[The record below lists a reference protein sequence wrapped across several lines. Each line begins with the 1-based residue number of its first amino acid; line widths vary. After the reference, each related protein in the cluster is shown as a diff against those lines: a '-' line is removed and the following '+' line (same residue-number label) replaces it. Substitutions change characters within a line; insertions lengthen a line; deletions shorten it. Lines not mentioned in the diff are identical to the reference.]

1 MLTTL
6 LVLFIV
12 GYLAIA
18 LEHPL
23 RVDKTASAL
32 LLGMLMWVIYAMG
45 AESVVPVVSADGF
58 RHFMETHPG
67 LESKS
72 LHEQAL
78 QYVLNV
84 DIVEHLGDIMQTL
97 LFLIGAMT
105 IVEMVDVHGGF
116 RVITDHINTR
126 DKRKLLWIISF
137 VTFFMSAIL
146 DNLTTTIVMLMLLRK
161 LITQKDERW
170 LYAGMIIIAA
180 NSGGAWS
187 PIGDIT
193 TIMLWVSGN
202 ITAPALLSFVLVPS
216 LVSMLVPLVIIS
228 SKLKGELPPR
238 DVVVEKN
245 SFITSGQRATMFY
258 LGVGGLIFVPVF
270 KSITHLPPFIGM
282 LFVLGALWVFTEI
295 FYNSKMLEQAK
306 ELRLPK
312 VISRVDMPSILF
324 FLGILM
330 AVAVLQSTGI
340 LSDIAAYLDKEI
352 HNVYWIGLVL
362 GVLSAIVDNVPLVAG
377 VMGMYP
383 VADPAA
389 VGYAANFVID
399 GTFWEL
405 MSYCAGVGGSILIIG
420 SAAGTTKDAVDE
432 LRAQGKKAGLIKIR
446 LFRPFPGSEIAEAL
460 KNVKAVALMD
470 RTESYNDCSGPI
482 GSEVTTA
489 LYRAKSDC
497 LAVNYV
503 YGLGGR
509 DVKVEDMIGI
519 YSELEKI
526 AEAGEVTEPYRYMGV
541 RE

>member
-97 LFLIGAMT
+97 LFLLGAMT

-340 LSDIAAYLDKEI
+340 LSDIAAYLDEEI

-420 SAAGTTKDAVDE
+420 SAAGVIVM
-432 LRAQGKKAGLIKIR
+432 G
-446 LFRPFPGSEIAEAL
+446 
-460 KNVKAVALMD
+460 
-470 RTESYNDCSGPI
+470 
-482 GSEVTTA
+482 
-489 LYRAKSDC
+489 
-497 LAVNYV
+497 
-503 YGLGGR
+503 
-509 DVKVEDMIGI
+509 
-519 YSELEKI
+519 LEKI
-526 AEAGEVTEPYRYMGV
+526 SFGWYMKKFTWVALLGYLAGAGV
-541 RE
+541 YALEKLIFC

>member
-6 LVLFIV
+6 LILFII

-32 LLGMLMWVIYAMG
+32 LLGMLMWIIYALG
-45 AESVVPVVSADGF
+45 AESVVPVISADSF
-58 RHFMETHPG
+58 RHFLDTHPAMAG
-67 LESKS
+67 KTLA
-72 LHEQAL
+72 EQSL

-116 RVITDHINTR
+116 RIITDRINTR
-126 DKRKLLWIISF
+126 NKKRLLWIICF
-137 VTFFMSAIL
+137 ITFFMSAIL
-146 DNLTTTIVMLMLLRK
+146 DNLTTTIVMIMLLRK
-161 LITQKDERW
+161 IITQKEERW
-170 LYAGMIIIAA
+170 LYAGAIVIAA

-187 PIGDIT
+187 PIGDVT
-193 TIMLWVSGN
+193 TIMLWVNGN
-202 ITAPALLSFVLVPS
+202 ITAPALLSYVLIPS
-216 LVSMLVPLVIIS
+216 LVSMIVPLLIIS
-228 SKLKGELPPR
+228 RNLKGSLPPR
-238 DVVVEKN
+238 DTVVEKN
-245 SFITSGQRATMFY
+245 SFITSRERATMFY

-270 KSITHLPPFIGM
+270 KSLTHLPPFIGM

-295 FYNSKMLEQAK
+295 FYNSKMLEQAR

-340 LSDIAAYLDKEI
+340 LATIAGVLDEEI
-352 HNVYWIGLVL
+352 HNVYLIGSVL
-362 GVLSAIVDNVPLVAG
+362 GVLSSIVDNVPLVAG

-383 VADPAA
+383 VSSPEAT
-389 VGYAANFVID
+389 GYAANFMVD

-420 SAAGTTKDAVDE
+420 SASGV
-432 LRAQGKKAGLIKIR
+432 
-446 LFRPFPGSEIAEAL
+446 IA
-460 KNVKAVALMD
+460 M
-470 RTESYNDCSGPI
+470 G
-482 GSEVTTA
+482 
-489 LYRAKSDC
+489 
-497 LAVNYV
+497 
-503 YGLGGR
+503 
-509 DVKVEDMIGI
+509 
-519 YSELEKI
+519 LEKI
-526 AEAGEVTEPYRYMGV
+526 SFGWYLKKFTWVALIGYISGIAVYCIEKLIF
-541 RE
+541 